1 MGEGGGE
8 GTSRTSRRTPARLD
22 GQRPQ
27 PAGEPTD
34 ELCRHELSLGTCSV
48 CKYDD
53 RPAVYTTAGGSHYHR
68 RPECSAL
75 LDGQRRVEAAGG
87 TTEPIEMVHRG
98 SARLEGRDPCLR
110 CAPG

>member
-8 GTSRTSRRTPARLD
+8 GTSWTSRRTPERFS
-22 GQRPQ
+22 G
-27 PAGEPTD
+27 TD

-48 CKYDD
+48 YKYDD

-68 RPECSAL
+68 RPDCSAL

-98 SARLEGRDPCLR
+98 SARLEGRDRCLR